1 MKIKRLKPVYQP
13 KPDNTKPKP
22 KSRTILRFESKID
35 SLEKENHLLRNHI
48 INEIL
53 ARERKND

>member
-1 MKIKRLKPVYQP
+1 MRIKRLRPVYQP
-13 KPDNTKPKP
+13 KPDNTKP

-48 INEIL
+48 YQ
-53 ARERKND
+53 

>member
-1 MKIKRLKPVYQP
+1 MKIKRLRPVYQP
-13 KPDNTKPKP
+13 KPDNTKP